1 MTMLTANS
9 ATAIIISAIFA
20 ICFLNETFFWKYDL
34 TAMAFLILGSVT
46 IVLQSNTEDKSYSS
60 AQIKSLFLDV
70 QGIAFLSGAMLLHAA
85 SILTLQ
91 W

>member
-1 MTMLTANS
+1 MTLLTANS

-70 QGIAFLSGAMLLHAA
+70 QGIAFLSGAILLHTI